1 MRYLKEKN
9 LIWLSRLAKDMG
21 LSVTLVLTSNN
32 DVAVCCFVGLTQ
44 FCLLM
49 LLWIYCVYLVGC
61 FFSRVDSVLQE
72 CVKPV
77 KVEKKQG
84 KSVAKIQIEDDG
96 SYVQVNQVGVKARLT
111 PVCKSKTKVLLCSL
125 PWFNVPCV
133 CRMVGSRSCRKQR
146 SRWMTVW
153 PAVAVSHRLRA
164 SSSHSRATR
173 SSSKCLKTTR

>member
-1 MRYLKEKN
+1 
-9 LIWLSRLAKDMG
+9 MG

-61 FFSRVDSVLQE
+61 FFFTCGFCFAGMCQTCQSREETRQICGQNSNRRRWQLRPSQPGGCKGSTDT
-72 CVKPV
+72 CVW
-77 KVEKKQG
+77 
-84 KSVAKIQIEDDG
+84 
-96 SYVQVNQVGVKARLT
+96 
-111 PVCKSKTKVLLCSL
+111 KSKTKVLLCSL